1 MYVYNDVAIDF
12 FSSEGAKLITYPVEN
27 DEENI
32 QNYQNKTGIMP
43 IYFFP
48 RLFISRMPIKIKEEE
63 TFSDDLNNQYNKN
76 VRDGIT
82 YTIPEIPVS
91 FMQYVSKFKQQ
102 GFKNFLIDL
111 SFEKP
116 SSNRINT
123 LIKRYKQS
131 EQIQP
136 SVNFNYKRTLK

>member
-1 MYVYNDVAIDF
+1 
-12 FSSEGAKLITYPVEN
+12 
-27 DEENI
+27 
-32 QNYQNKTGIMP
+32 MP
-43 IYFFP
+43 IYFYP

-63 TFSDDLNNQYNKN
+63 SFKDDTGNTYHKI

-82 YTIPEIPVS
+82 YTVPEIPVS
-91 FMQYVSKFKQQ
+91 FLQYVSKFKQQ

-116 SSNRINT
+116 SGNRINT

-131 EQIQP
+131 QQIQP